1 MHIFE
6 ETGTSFKFVVYC
18 RTLHSDP
25 CLPANMNY
33 HLFASNI
40 SLVGTGDYFGCRRAL
55 KPLLSKDTQDDRI
68 ADNFLECCEDTLY
81 ELPANFTVMPFYGF
95 SEFWY
100 SMNDVL
106 GIGGT
111 YRKTLFD
118 NRAAVSLLCCVS
130 IGRYYLCIS
139 LNFKNSA
146 ELKISTY
153 SKSSL

>member
-1 MHIFE
+1 
-6 ETGTSFKFVVYC
+6 
-18 RTLHSDP
+18 
-25 CLPANMNY
+25 MNY

-55 KPLLSKDTQDDRI
+55 KPLLSGGTKDERI
-68 ADNFLECCEDTLY
+68 TENFLECSDDTLY

-106 GIGGT
+106 GVGGN

-118 NRAAVSLLCCVS
+118 NQAAVSLLCCASKYLPPVYHS
-130 IGRYYLCIS
+130 RTPQSSKYALTIGRS
-139 LNFKNSA
+139 FV
-146 ELKISTY
+146 KII
-153 SKSSL
+153 L